1 MKRHVTFKSARTCE
15 PILTQQMLVD
25 AALQVQRTSLD
36 EKMAMADELYLAQPH
51 LLLSV
56 LTLNRSIG
64 ASMEQTETLIEL
76 LLVIW
81 LAMKASNH
89 QWPLITEEMQQKSL
103 VRLAGKIHLS
113 GGLPAS
119 LKEQHIKQHLDTH
132 PEPYL
137 LALVH
142 TELESQ
148 GWLQIQDKTVKEIV
162 LVSLNFVE
170 CVATA
175 CRH

>member
-1 MKRHVTFKSARTCE
+1 MKRHLIFKSARTRE
-15 PILTQQMLVD
+15 PILTPQILEN
-25 AALQVQRTSLD
+25 AALDVHRTSPD
-36 EKMAMADELYLAQPH
+36 GKMAMADELYLAQPN

-89 QWPLITEEMQQKSL
+89 QWPLITEEMQQNSL
-103 VRLAGKIHLS
+103 ARLAGKIRLS
-113 GGLPAS
+113 EQLPAS
-119 LKEQHIKQHLDTH
+119 QKERHIKQHLDTH

-142 TELESQ
+142 TELENQ
-148 GWLQIQDKTVKEIV
+148 GWLQIHDKTVKELV
-162 LVSLNFVE
+162 LVSLNLVE
-170 CVATA
+170 SVATA
-175 CRH
+175 SHC

>member
-1 MKRHVTFKSARTCE
+1 
-15 PILTQQMLVD
+15 
-25 AALQVQRTSLD
+25 
-36 EKMAMADELYLAQPH
+36 MADELYLAQPN

-56 LTLNRSIG
+56 LALNRSSG
-64 ASMEQTETLIEL
+64 ASMEQTEALIEL

-103 VRLAGKIHLS
+103 AKLAGKIRLYEE
-113 GGLPAS
+113 LPAS
-119 LKEQHIKQHLDTH
+119 RKEKHIKQHLDTH
-132 PEPYL
+132 PEPHL

-142 TELESQ
+142 TELENQ
-148 GWLQIQDKTVKEIV
+148 GWLQIQDNTVKEIV
-162 LVSLNFVE
+162 LVSLNLVE

-175 CRH
+175 SRP